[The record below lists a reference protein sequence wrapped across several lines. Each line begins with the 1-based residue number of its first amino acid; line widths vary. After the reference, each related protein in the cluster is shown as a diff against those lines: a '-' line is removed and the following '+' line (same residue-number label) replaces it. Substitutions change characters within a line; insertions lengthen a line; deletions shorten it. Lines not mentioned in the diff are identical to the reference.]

1 MKKIIVTISLC
12 MLTAFTYAQSIDLNW
27 SEKQEYQNKKDGF
40 FDEFIGGNSKYVY
53 AKYNKMAYKPAKANS
68 KIKLVTYDK
77 TTMKQVA
84 QEAIVGYKEN
94 EADKERMKDLTYFD
108 QVVFEN
114 TVNIFWIKTSNG
126 TSELYAQVFDAKLNE
141 KVKLKKIY
149 EVKAS
154 GKKSYPNMFV
164 IGNKKAGEKIVI
176 GAELPREKNENVKF
190 EYKILKADL
199 GFDASNQITL
209 PYSTV
214 TTDRYLSASYEIG
227 DDGLLY
233 VNTGIKLSKEERE
246 GLMKNEMS
254 SYNLLTVVNPSTG
267 KYKAYPLKFDNK
279 NLFDVDYLVTP
290 TKTKI
295 YGLFCDLLKDNK
307 GSDMHGIFYA
317 EIDNATS
324 SMTAT
329 NFTYFDKPTLDKLF
343 ANDKRDQKKA
353 GVLKSKK
360 AKKSNEESLAGDYV
374 IEDIQSVDD
383 KNVVLFASRMRNW
396 SRTTC
401 DSKGNCTTRYYCTK
415 SNVTTFKVDNT
426 GKLLWASNLNREYT
440 YNNWNVYDVKVVNKD
455 DKLFALYGGSEIISK
470 EQKKAKKN
478 EKRTPRGVGELEYAV
493 FDYNTGSFK
502 TDKYK
507 VNSIN
512 AKQSDRKYVNP
523 LGITIIE
530 NRMFINSSRIKI
542 KPLSIVFGCLGALV
556 CPPVIAIPFMSG
568 NAKKGSGYIGN
579 IIPLR

>member
-1 MKKIIVTISLC
+1 MKKIIVAISLC
-12 MLTAFTYAQSIDLNW
+12 MLSVYTYSQSIDLNW

-68 KIKLVTYDK
+68 KIKLVAYDK
-77 TTMKQVA
+77 TTMNQVA

-94 EADKERMKDLTYFD
+94 ASDKEKMQGLTYFD

-114 TVNIFWIKTSNG
+114 TVNIFWLKTVKG
-126 TSELYAQVFDAKLNE
+126 TTELYAQVFDAKLNE

-154 GKKSYPNMFV
+154 GKKSNPNMFV

-199 GFDASNQITL
+199 SFDASNQITL
-209 PYSTV
+209 PYSTT
-214 TTDRYLSASYEIG
+214 TTDRFLSASYEIG

-233 VNTGIKLSKEERE
+233 VNTGIKLSKEERQE
-246 GLMKNEMS
+246 LMKNEIS

-343 ANDKRDQKKA
+343 ENDKRDQKKA

-374 IEDIQSVDD
+374 IEDIQSIDD
-383 KNVVLFASRMRNW
+383 NHVVLFASRMNNW

-401 DSKGNCTTRYYCTK
+401 DGKGNCTTRYYCTK

-426 GKLLWASNLNREYT
+426 GKLLWASNLNRQYT

-455 DKLFALYGGSEIISK
+455 GKLFALYGGSEIISK
-470 EQKKAKKN
+470 AEKKAKKN
-478 EKRTPRGVGELEYAV
+478 EKRAPRGVGELEYAV

-523 LGITIIE
+523 LGITIID

-542 KPLSIVFGCLGALV
+542 KPLAIVFGCLGALV

-579 IIPLR
+579 IIPLK